1 MIREQTA
8 KHKAGGARVWRRG
21 MGAMA
26 ERFGVSRTHLWYVVV
41 GERRSPRI
49 EGDAEFRAWMRGL
62 AKQRVAK

>member
-1 MIREQTA
+1 M
-8 KHKAGGARVWRRG
+8 WRRG

-49 EGDAEFRAWMRGL
+49 EGDAEFRAWKRGL
-62 AKQRVAK
+62 AKQGVR